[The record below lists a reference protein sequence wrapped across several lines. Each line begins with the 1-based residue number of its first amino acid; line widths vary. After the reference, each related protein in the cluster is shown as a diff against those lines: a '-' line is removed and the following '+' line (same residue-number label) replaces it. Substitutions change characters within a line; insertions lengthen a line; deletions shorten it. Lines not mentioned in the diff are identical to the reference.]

1 MAKKAAGPKPDFKI
15 SPSQINSFFDCSC
28 CYWLDKNKV
37 SKRPRGIM
45 AGLPI
50 GIDTVFRHHYRAHAA
65 AGTLPSEVG
74 SSAFFGAGWKL
85 VQDDDLVSK
94 RQSLDVKDW
103 YVAGGKNYTLFG
115 TMDEMLED
123 PSGCHVVVDFKT
135 KASQKSSDKG
145 PHPTAVRQMAL
156 YSFIMES
163 QGRQVGDVAYLA
175 HLFPTGANDGPIVPF
190 GCDFYEIDVG
200 PAARLQAAQW
210 FKDAANCL
218 EGAQPAKNPDCEHCN
233 YRA

>member
-1 MAKKAAGPKPDFKI
+1 
-15 SPSQINSFFDCSC
+15 
-28 CYWLDKNKV
+28 
-37 SKRPRGIM
+37 M

-50 GIDTVFRHHYRAHAA
+50 GIDSVFRRHYRAHSA
-65 AGTLPSEVG
+65 AGTLPSEVA
-74 SSAFFGAGWKL
+74 SSPFFGTGWKL

-103 YVAGGKNYTLFG
+103 YIAGGKNYTLFG
-115 TMDEMLED
+115 TMDEMLEN
-123 PSGCHVVVDFKT
+123 PKGGLVVVDFKT

-156 YSFIMES
+156 YAFIMES
-163 QGRQVGDVAYLA
+163 QGRKVGDVAYLA
-175 HLFPTGANDGPIVPF
+175 HLFPTEANDGPIVPF

-200 PAARLQAAQW
+200 PAARTTARQWYHAAA
-210 FKDAANCL
+210 DCI

-233 YRA
+233 YRQ